1 MHDTTGPSA
10 PLGPTYDEAMLHGMG
25 VGSAALQLAAAASL
39 ADPVVTIEFSGIRLT
54 IEPEVCRLHG
64 CEHPEDLTST
74 QMLRL
79 SGFLAGIAHAYR
91 LAKEMRA

>member
-25 VGSAALQLAAAASL
+25 VGSAALQLAASQS
-39 ADPVVTIEFSGIRLT
+39 DPVVTIEFSGIRLT
-54 IEPEVCRLHG
+54 IEPGACCLRG
-64 CEHPEDLTST
+64 AEHPEDLTPN

-79 SGFLAGIAHAYR
+79 SGFLAGISHAYR